1 MKRLPLQKPQTMVS
15 PSSENSAPK
24 CPIANSLEQ
33 NMRWLQERYIRCSDL
48 VYRQFT
54 ISGLQE
60 LQGAIFYFDG
70 MTNSRVV
77 HDNILQNLLIM
88 MQKMQKIFK
97 NIFLLLNSVY
107 YLQARS
113 P

>member
-15 PSSENSAPK
+15 PSSSEKSAPK

-60 LQGAIFYFDG
+60 LQGEPVQPAGKQYR
-70 MTNSRVV
+70 SRKGK
-77 HDNILQNLLIM
+77 HPGHQNAGHGFTL
-88 MQKMQKIFK
+88 
-97 NIFLLLNSVY
+97 
-107 YLQARS
+107 
-113 P
+113 

>member
-48 VYRQFT
+48 V
-54 ISGLQE
+54 
-60 LQGAIFYFDG
+60 
-70 MTNSRVV
+70 
-77 HDNILQNLLIM
+77 
-88 MQKMQKIFK
+88 
-97 NIFLLLNSVY
+97 
-107 YLQARS
+107 
-113 P
+113 